1 MSARL
6 PSSRARPGFGVG
18 LILVLGLAT
27 LGLVACGGDDSGAA
41 STTAGGGASSTAV
54 DSTSA
59 SSGGSE
65 TTSGGSTSGDAV
77 PVDTWAGGV
86 CGAVDT
92 WLAGINAN
100 GTKLTADVK
109 TITDLN
115 AGRDLLVKFMDDAV
129 ALTDTMISDVQAAG
143 APDIASGD
151 GDQLSA
157 DLIAALTPVKQTFAD
172 AKTEAQ
178 SLPTNDPA
186 AFSQAATELG
196 QKITGSQ
203 TGFSASFDALQK
215 QYDDP
220 ALNDAFANNPS
231 CAKLG

>member
-1 MSARL
+1 MSAPL
-6 PSSRARPGFGVG
+6 SSPRARPRFGVG
-18 LILVLGLAT
+18 LVLVLGLAT

-41 STTAGGGASSTAV
+41 STTAGGGASSTA
-54 DSTSA
+54 A
-59 SSGGSE
+59 SSTGSE

-77 PVDTWAGGV
+77 PVDTWAGSV

-100 GTKLTADVK
+100 GAKLTEDVK
-109 TITDLN
+109 SITDLT
-115 AGRDLLVKFMDDAV
+115 AGRDILVKFMDDAV

-157 DLIAALTPVKQTFAD
+157 DLIDALTPVKETFAD

-178 SLPTNDPA
+178 KLPTSDPA
-186 AFSQAATELG
+186 AFSQAATDLG
-196 QKITGSQ
+196 QKITSSQ

-215 QYDDP
+215 KYDDP

-231 CAKLG
+231 CVKLG